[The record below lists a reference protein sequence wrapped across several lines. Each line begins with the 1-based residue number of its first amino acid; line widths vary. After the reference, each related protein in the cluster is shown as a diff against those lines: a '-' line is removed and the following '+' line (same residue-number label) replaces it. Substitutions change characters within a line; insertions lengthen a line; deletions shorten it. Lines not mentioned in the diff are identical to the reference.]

1 MFIQERIKIS
11 MGIGFR
17 RSPELVVLS
26 PLSLPQSLILELD
39 RLCFS
44 SSSGSVTGVV
54 AVGVGLLSPSFGKL
68 GRPFLC
74 VLFSFSFS
82 GFFGETRLNR
92 SIHDEAE
99 CGTWV

>member
-44 SSSGSVTGVV
+44 SSSGNVTGFTSNVVVV
-54 AVGVGLLSPSFGKL
+54 AVGLLSPNFGKL
-68 GRPFLC
+68 GQIGRAH
-74 VLFSFSFS
+74 V
-82 GFFGETRLNR
+82 
-92 SIHDEAE
+92 
-99 CGTWV
+99 